1 MCDYSLMSF
10 PNRLATAGEELVV
23 HRFPGGSKGLA
34 PSADSGHGVVPFPSR
49 RKTSRSLLG
58 EIRSLFS
65 DILASPAPNVS
76 VTAVCIA
83 PGTRLLLR
91 DIPKRLQNEIGVR
104 TVEEVTF
111 TQMTSES
118 FTYRDAVR
126 FRNGREINLQR
137 LEEGQRVRV
146 LNLYSTDAS
155 DPKIEFLA
163 PAV

>member
-10 PNRLATAGEELVV
+10 PNRLATTGEELIV

-34 PSADSGHGVVPFPSR
+34 PSPDSGDGAAPYPR
-49 RKTSRSLLG
+49 RRNTSRSLLD

-65 DILASPAPNVS
+65 DILPSPAHDVS
-76 VTAVCIA
+76 VMAVCVA

-111 TQMTSES
+111 TQMTSEC
-118 FTYRDAVR
+118 FTYRDALR

-146 LNLYSTDAS
+146 LNLYSADAC